1 MYYLIVF
8 ILYKCKSDDQIQDHC
23 QCSTAK
29 CVFLMCDVCKADP
42 DKCGTAGCTCGKQR
56 KTNADG
62 SEGAETSKRACNY
75 EAVKVNASG
84 SAIGIQIA
92 KVPQE
97 DPVANAMI
105 AEMMKIIAGSI
116 AGVRKLSLKDTI

>member
-1 MYYLIVF
+1 M
-8 ILYKCKSDDQIQDHC
+8 SDNGEQW
-23 QCSTAK
+23 SPNTPPPATAPK
-29 CVFLMCDVCKADP
+29 HAY
-42 DKCGTAGCTCGKQR
+42 
-56 KTNADG
+56 
-62 SEGAETSKRACNY
+62 TSVPSSPP
-75 EAVKVNASG
+75 VKVNASG

-116 AGVRKLSLKDTI
+116 AGVRKLSLQDTI

>member
-1 MYYLIVF
+1 MTRYRITASVPQQSAYGSCVCTWSIW
-8 ILYKCKSDDQIQDHC
+8 SD
-23 QCSTAK
+23 
-29 CVFLMCDVCKADP
+29 ADP
-42 DKCGTAGCTCGKQR
+42 VEERTVVSDNGEQWSPNTPPPATAPKH
-56 KTNADG
+56 AY
-62 SEGAETSKRACNY
+62 TSVPSSPP
-75 EAVKVNASG
+75 VKVNASG

-105 AEMMKIIAGSI
+105 AEMIKIIAGSM

>member
-1 MYYLIVF
+1 MVSEYTAACY
-8 ILYKCKSDDQIQDHC
+8 
-23 QCSTAK
+23 CS
-29 CVFLMCDVCKADP
+29 KACID
-42 DKCGTAGCTCGKQR
+42 
-56 KTNADG
+56 
-62 SEGAETSKRACNY
+62 ERAPP
-75 EAVKVNASG
+75 VKVNASG

-97 DPVANAMI
+97 DPVANAII

>member
-1 MYYLIVF
+1 M
-8 ILYKCKSDDQIQDHC
+8 SDNGEQW
-23 QCSTAK
+23 SPNTPPPATAPK
-29 CVFLMCDVCKADP
+29 HAY
-42 DKCGTAGCTCGKQR
+42 
-56 KTNADG
+56 
-62 SEGAETSKRACNY
+62 TSVPSSPP
-75 EAVKVNASG
+75 VKVNAIG

-97 DPVANAMI
+97 DQDAN

>member
-1 MYYLIVF
+1 MVSEYTAACYCTEACV
-8 ILYKCKSDDQIQDHC
+8 H
-23 QCSTAK
+23 QCSKLSA
-29 CVFLMCDVCKADP
+29 
-42 DKCGTAGCTCGKQR
+42 
-56 KTNADG
+56 
-62 SEGAETSKRACNY
+62 SKG
-75 EAVKVNASG
+75 NASG

-97 DPVANAMI
+97 DPVANAII

>member
-1 MYYLIVF
+1 MLHSKVRMEAV
-8 ILYKCKSDDQIQDHC
+8 SVHDQYGRMPIQLRKELSC
-23 QCSTAK
+23 PTMENNGSPNTPPPATAPK
-29 CVFLMCDVCKADP
+29 HAY
-42 DKCGTAGCTCGKQR
+42 
-56 KTNADG
+56 
-62 SEGAETSKRACNY
+62 TSVPSSPP
-75 EAVKVNASG
+75 VKVNASG